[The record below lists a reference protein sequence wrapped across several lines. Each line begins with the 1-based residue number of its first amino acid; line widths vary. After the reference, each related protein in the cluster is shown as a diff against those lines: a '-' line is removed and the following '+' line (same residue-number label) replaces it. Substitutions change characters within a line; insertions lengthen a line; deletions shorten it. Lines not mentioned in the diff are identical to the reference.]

1 MKLKAQTIGKG
12 LAFGLFLGIGIVWAE
27 QVNLKNQFTQIN
39 GTVEW
44 RRGETDTWKLVS
56 DNQTLERGDQVRTG
70 DPGEAVLNLEDGTV
84 IQLSSGTEFTVSAM
98 AKDPATEQIESVVAL
113 LKGRV
118 RAQVHPLKP
127 GSTFEIETPAM
138 VASVRGTTL
147 NVGINADG
155 SINAGSEEG
164 NVQLIREG
172 ENNFIAKLESGE
184 EALIEY
190 DPNTGTIK
198 ITCLKGILE
207 ITGPDGSEHTL
218 NPGDTVTF
226 EGGAAT
232 FIPADLPP
240 APGDLGSL
248 PEQTDNT
255 SGDTPASST
264 LSSPPSG
271 AGPEG

>member
-1 MKLKAQTIGKG
+1 MTAKKRRVAIG
-12 LAFGLFLGIGIVWAE
+12 LALSLFLGMRFVWAE
-27 QVNLKNQFTQIN
+27 QVNLKTQFTQIN

-44 RRGETDTWKLVS
+44 RRGENDTWKIVA
-56 DNQTLERGDQVRTG
+56 DNQQLERGDQVRTG
-70 DPGEAVLNLEDGTV
+70 DPGEATLALEDGTV
-84 IQLSSGTEFTVSAM
+84 IQLFSGTEFTVSTM
-98 AKDPATEQIESVVAL
+98 GKDPATEQIESVVAL

-155 SINAGSEEG
+155 AITAGSEEG
-164 NVQLIREG
+164 NVNLIREG
-172 ENNFIAKLESGE
+172 ENNFIAKLETGE

-190 DPNTGTIK
+190 DPNTGK
-198 ITCLKGILE
+198 VKVTCLKGILE
-207 ITGPDGSEHTL
+207 ITGPDGSERTL
-218 NPGDTVTF
+218 NPGDSVTY

-255 SGDTPASST
+255 SGDTSASST
-264 LSSPPSG
+264 LSSPASGVSPS
-271 AGPEG
+271 E